1 MTDFIRVY
9 DNALSK
15 EFCDNF
21 ITEFEQSPHLKQ
33 GITSGGV
40 DLAKKDSHDL
50 YLSSYPEYAEQL
62 KHIQQ
67 TTAGYIFKYLEE
79 HIFMMI
85 GAFGLKVYH
94 PKTGVPTDLTQANF
108 DEIGKPQLPLLV
120 QQIFRLGNIQ
130 AQKYQVNK
138 GGYPYW
144 HSEVYPQAGHN
155 DALHRVLLFMFYL
168 NDVEEGGETEFYYQ
182 QRKIAPKQGTMVVAP
197 GYFTHT
203 HRGNKPVSND
213 KYILTSWVLFNRAE
227 QIYGQP
233 QS

>member
-1 MTDFIRVY
+1 
-9 DNALSK
+9 
-15 EFCDNF
+15 
-21 ITEFEQSPHLKQ
+21 HLKQ
-33 GITSGGV
+33 GMTSGGI

-50 YLSSYPEYAEQL
+50 YLNNHSEYAEHL

-67 TTAGYIFKYLEE
+67 TTAGYIFKYIEE

-85 GAFGLKVYH
+85 GAFGLKVHH

-130 AQKYQVNK
+130 AQKYQTNK

-182 QRKIAPKQGTMVVAP
+182 ERKISPKQGSMVIAP

-203 HRGNKPVSND
+203 HRGNKPISND
-213 KYILTSWVLFNRAE
+213 KYILTSWVLFNHAE

-233 QS
+233 RS

>member
-9 DNALSK
+9 DNALSSD
-15 EFCDNF
+15 FCDDF
-21 ITEFEQSPHLKQ
+21 ITTFSQSPHTKQ
-33 GITSGGV
+33 GMTSGGI
-40 DLAKKDSHDL
+40 DLNKKDSHDL
-50 YLSSYPEYAEQL
+50 YLNNHPEYAKQL
-62 KHIQQ
+62 NHIQQ
-67 TTAGYIFKYLEE
+67 TTAQYVFNYIEE

-94 PKTGVPTDLTQANF
+94 PKTGQPVDLTHANF
-108 DEIGKPQLPLLV
+108 DEVGKPQLPLLV
-120 QQIFRLGNIQ
+120 QQIFRLGHIQ
-130 AQKYQVNK
+130 AQKYEVNK

-155 DALHRVLLFMFYL
+155 EALHRVLLFMFYL

-182 QRKIAPKQGTMVVAP
+182 NRKIAPKKGSMVIAP

-203 HRGNKPVSND
+203 HRGNKPISND

-227 QIYGQP
+227 QIYGTP
-233 QS
+233 KS